1 MIYQIKK
8 DIYYDNYNKCYKKII
23 VISPTPDFSTEPYLK
38 KITKLLHT
46 EKISPYKEYNTCC
59 EREICKYAFID
70 EYNNYLTINDLPHI
84 FSLLTT
90 NGFKIETE
98 ITKMMQNSSVKIKEL
113 VCFISK

>member
-8 DIYYDNYNKCYKKII
+8 DIYYDSYNKCYKKLI
-23 VISPTPDFSTEPYLK
+23 VISPTPNFSTEPYLQ

-46 EKISPYKEYNTCC
+46 EKISPYKINNNCC
-59 EREICKYAFID
+59 ERENCKYAFID
-70 EYNNYLTINDLPHI
+70 EYNNYLTINDLPHL

-98 ITKMMQNSSVKIKEL
+98 ITKMMQDSSVKIKEL
-113 VCFISK
+113 ICFISK